1 MGGVIDD
8 NTTSGRF
15 VNPSPGEDVF
25 SGPQGVPN
33 PSTPPPD
40 PGLSRVTG
48 PVGFARGGT
57 EESRLPRTS
66 GARFSNVLGHNFWTN
81 RRQSYDP
88 KAQFRF
94 IVRIPGMGLEDSRP
108 NPGDQFADRMDESFG
123 AVWYARS
130 IDKPGYSVK
139 DVAEGRYFNSSTKA
153 EPIPKVETPDFKKVT
168 MTLID
173 PVYPNATR
181 KLLRYLRRGGFQEQK
196 AYETAMLHGG
206 PSTSFLNTNLGG
218 DATGPV
224 AQADLRGFPR
234 VEIDQLDS
242 EGNRIESWTLLNAF
256 PQEVDFGKLD
266 YSSDDLVEITVTW
279 GYQSFT
285 CGFPSIGKEKSFEY
299 FSDFGK
305 ELTKP
310 NLKSLTD
317 LQLRVKFDTQT
328 KKSGMFKKLYPTFEA
343 FKASLQ

>member
-1 MGGVIDD
+1 MGILSDD
-8 NTTSGRF
+8 ISSAGFFNEDLPAGSAGSPTAATPAPSRPLNPTPTPIGLDRGGPQLRSAPITSGPRY
-15 VNPSPGEDVF
+15 
-25 SGPQGVPN
+25 
-33 PSTPPPD
+33 ST
-40 PGLSRVTG
+40 VY
-48 PVGFARGGT
+48 
-57 EESRLPRTS
+57 
-66 GARFSNVLGHNFWTN
+66 GHNFWTN
-81 RRQSYDP
+81 PKKSFDP

-153 EPIPKVETPDFKKVT
+153 KPLPKIETPDFKKVT

-196 AYETAMLHGG
+196 AYETAILHGG
-206 PSTSFLNTNLGG
+206 PSTSFIDTNQGG
-218 DATGPV
+218 DGTGPI
-224 AQADLRGFPR
+224 AQAELKGFPR

-242 EGNRIESWTLLNAF
+242 EGNRIETWTLLNAF

-266 YSSDDLVEITVTW
+266 YSSNDLVEITVTW

-305 ELTKP
+305 KLTKP
-310 NLKSLTD
+310 ELKELPD
-317 LQLRVKFDTQT
+317 LKLRAKFDTQT
-328 KKSGMFKKLYPTFEA
+328 KKSAMFKKLYPTFEE